1 MWEDRKKANK
11 SKEAYIKKF
20 NEGGK
25 AFSNIKC
32 AFNANILINNS
43 GILYNTQITS
53 EYFFVPIEKIRSV
66 QVKTDEELT
75 KGVVDNK
82 RPLIAGLTFP
92 KLIHFFLIINY
103 EENNLQLEKT
113 IESEMAEDAV
123 NAILKARQHYIME
136 HPKSILEGL
145 DYIIKPRSHN
155 EDSHVMDIPEQI
167 KKLFELVEIGA
178 LSTEEFNQKKKEL
191 LLKM

>member
-32 AFNANILINNS
+32 AFNSNILINNS
-43 GILYNTQITS
+43 GIIYNTQITS

-75 KGVVDNK
+75 KDVVDNK
-82 RPLIAGLTFP
+82 KPLIGGLTFP

-103 EENNLQLEKT
+103 EDNNLKFQRT
-113 IESEMAEDAV
+113 IDSEMAEEAAT
-123 NAILKARQHYIME
+123 AILKARQQYIIE
-136 HPKSILEGL
+136 HPNTILAEL
-145 DYIIKPRSHN
+145 DYEIKFSSHH
-155 EDSHVMDIPEQI
+155 EDFVVMDIPGQI
-167 KKLFELVEIGA
+167 QKLFQLVEMGA
-178 LSTEEFNQKKKEL
+178 LTTEEFNQKKKEL